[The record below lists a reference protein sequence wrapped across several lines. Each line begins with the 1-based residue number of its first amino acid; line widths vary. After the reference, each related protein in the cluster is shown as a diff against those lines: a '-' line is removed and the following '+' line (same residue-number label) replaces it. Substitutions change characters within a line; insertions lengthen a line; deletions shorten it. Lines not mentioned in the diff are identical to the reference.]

1 MSLASMMILGSR
13 KQKED
18 TRWMKEEVGPPWCQA
33 LRMIPD
39 KNHHQHY
46 WPIRGFSYWCP
57 TCRSGQH
64 GGRVQGAGGEIVAEL
79 VAVIGEVPDLE
90 HEADEEE
97 GQEDD
102 PGAHQAHV
110 EVELEVGLLVLGPGK
125 RDVGKEPC
133 DALVDHVGLEAEGEQ
148 AVPEAPEAVTVN

>member
-1 MSLASMMILGSR
+1 MTNKRI
-13 KQKED
+13 
-18 TRWMKEEVGPPWCQA
+18 
-33 LRMIPD
+33 
-39 KNHHQHY
+39 
-46 WPIRGFSYWCP
+46 YWCP

-133 DALVDHVGLEAEGEQ
+133 DALVDHVGLEAESEQ